1 MWLGDLWLPTGCSKC
16 LKRKNKSVPGLLL
29 PVTSNDF
36 GLPATRNEELK
47 TGNKQLITN
56 IMTENYILE
65 ICYII
70 ASVLFIFGLKMLS
83 HPETARKG
91 NLWAAFGMVLA
102 IVTTILFH
110 TKDGKHIGNIGLI
123 VAALIL
129 GTAIGWTIAK
139 KVKMTAM
146 PQLVSL
152 FNGMGGACAAL
163 IAISE
168 FPHLAHD
175 AGSVSMLSGEVLDLM
190 VGLVIGTVSFAGS
203 MIAFGKLDGKI
214 GDLRIKSL
222 RFVNIGILIIII
234 GFVTFIMN
242 LGVIVPITAMPYI
255 YTLFAISIVYGVLF
269 VMPIGGADMPVVIS
283 LLNSFTGVAAA
294 TGGFLYHN
302 QAMLT
307 GGILV
312 GSAGTILTVL
322 MCKAMN
328 RSLLNV
334 VVGVFGGGGG
344 AGIEVSGSIK
354 EITLSDASI
363 LLSYSQKVV
372 IVPGYGLAVAQAQHL
387 CHELE
392 KILEEKGVEVSYAI
406 HPVAGRMPGHMNV
419 LLAEADVPY
428 EKLME
433 MDNINPTMPNVDVCV
448 IIGANDVVNP
458 AAMDDPSSPIFGMP
472 IIKAYEAK
480 NIIVMKRGMGKG
492 YAAIENNLFF
502 NDKTRMLFGDAKSSL
517 QKLVSEVK
525 SL

>member
-1 MWLGDLWLPTGCSKC
+1 MLGS
-16 LKRKNKSVPGLLL
+16 
-29 PVTSNDF
+29 
-36 GLPATRNEELK
+36 
-47 TGNKQLITN
+47 
-56 IMTENYILE
+56 YILE

-70 ASVLFIFGLKMLS
+70 ASVLFIVGLKMLS
-83 HPETARKG
+83 HPESARRG
-91 NLWAAFGMVLA
+91 NIYAAIGMVLA
-102 IVTTILFH
+102 IVATILLH
-110 TKDGKHIGNIGLI
+110 KQNGESIGNIPYI
-123 VAALIL
+123 IIALAL
-129 GTAIGWTIAK
+129 GTIVGWMVAK
-139 KVKMTAM
+139 RVKMTAM

-163 IAISE
+163 IGIIE
-168 FPHLAHD
+168 FPKIAEGMGD
-175 AGSVSMLSGEVLDLM
+175 AMPMFSGGVLNIL
-190 VGLVIGTVSFAGS
+190 VGVVIGSVSFAGS
-203 MIAFGKLDGKI
+203 MIAFGKLNGNI
-214 GDLRIKSL
+214 GDLRYKWL
-222 RFVNIGILIIII
+222 RYVNMAFMAILI
-234 GFVTFIMN
+234 GFIALIMS
-242 LGVIVPITAMPYI
+242 LGVINPHDAMPYI
-255 YTLFAISIVYGVLF
+255 YTLAAIALFYGVLF

-294 TGGFLYHN
+294 TGGFTYHN

-334 VVGVFGGGGG
+334 IVGVFGGG
-344 AGIEVSGSIK
+344 AGSSAEVSGSIK
-354 EITLSDASI
+354 EITLSDSSV

-392 KILEEKGVEVSYAI
+392 KTLEEKGVEISYAI

-419 LLAEADVPY
+419 LLAEADVAY
-428 EKLME
+428 EKLIEME
-433 MDNINPTMPNVDVCV
+433 EINPSMPNVDVCI

-458 AAMDDPSSPIFGMP
+458 AAMDDPASPIYGMP
-472 IIKAYEAK
+472 IIKAHEAK

-492 YAAIENNLFF
+492 YAAIENNLFY
-502 NDKTRMLFGDAKSSL
+502 NDKTRMLFGDAKATL